1 MKLSRNARLLR
12 TQLDIA
18 PFVCVLF
25 LIILLLLIGGA
36 SYKPGVR
43 LNLPVA
49 DNLPGTDKP
58 TIAVAIDSNGRFYF
72 EHRLVEE
79 KQLQADLKREVKR
92 FGAPLVLLM
101 QADEKVPCSVLV
113 HMTML
118 AREAGISEALL
129 ATLPPPIN
137 STAVVQ

>member
-1 MKLSRNARLLR
+1 MKLPRNARLLR

-18 PFVCVLF
+18 PFASVLF

-36 SYKPGVR
+36 GYKPGVR

-49 DNLPGTDKP
+49 DNLPGADKP
-58 TIAVAIDSNGRFYF
+58 TIAVAIDSNGKFYF
-72 EHRLVEE
+72 ENRLVDE
-79 KQLQADLKREVKR
+79 KELQADLRRAVKR
-92 FGAPLVLLM
+92 AATPLVLVM

-113 HMTML
+113 HMTLL
-118 AREAGISEALL
+118 ARDAGISEALL

-137 STAVVQ
+137 SAAVIQ